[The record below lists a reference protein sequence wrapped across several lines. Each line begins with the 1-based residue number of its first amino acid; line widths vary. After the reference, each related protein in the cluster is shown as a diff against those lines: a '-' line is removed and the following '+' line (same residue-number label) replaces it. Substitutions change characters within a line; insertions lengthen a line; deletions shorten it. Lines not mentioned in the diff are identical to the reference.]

1 MKVLQQAEDMVKLW
15 IQKDEDNT
23 GECVCAHALR
33 MCLSM

>member
-23 GECVCAHALR
+23 GECVCVHMLCVCA
-33 MCLSM
+33 